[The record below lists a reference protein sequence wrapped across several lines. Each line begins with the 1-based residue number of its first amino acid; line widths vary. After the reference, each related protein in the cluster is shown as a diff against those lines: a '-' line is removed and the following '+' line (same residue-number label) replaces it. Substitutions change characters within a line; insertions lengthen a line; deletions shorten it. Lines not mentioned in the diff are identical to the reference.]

1 MVRFRF
7 LPAEC
12 SFVCTNKKRCFAVY
26 FCENCA
32 TTATTKGKI
41 TETPRTAKAVA
52 RHKKMADKIVGL
64 ISHSTL
70 N

>member
-32 TTATTKGKI
+32 TTAGTKGKI
-41 TETPRTAKAVA
+41 TEILELQKVVA
-52 RHKKMADKIVGL
+52 RHKKMTDKIVSL

>member
-1 MVRFRF
+1 MVRFKF
-7 LPAEC
+7 LLAEC

-41 TETPRTAKAVA
+41 TETLELQKQSLDT
-52 RHKKMADKIVGL
+52 KK
-64 ISHSTL
+64 
-70 N
+70 